1 MFHLVTGGSG
11 SGKSE
16 YAEQLITEFGEK
28 EPWRKR
34 YYLATMMPFGE
45 ETKQKI
51 ERHRKMREGKGFC
64 TVECYLDL
72 KKQLI
77 GLFDEEKQACKPLVL
92 LECMSN
98 LAANELYEE
107 SGAGENSAEIIM
119 EGIRFLVD
127 HSCLLVVVTNE
138 VFAESVPDSPEMTV
152 YKEVL
157 GTVNCR
163 MAGMAD
169 QVTEVVYGIP
179 VEVKR

>member
-28 EPWRKR
+28 ERWRKR

-92 LECMSN
+92 
-98 LAANELYEE
+98 
-107 SGAGENSAEIIM
+107 
-119 EGIRFLVD
+119 
-127 HSCLLVVVTNE
+127 
-138 VFAESVPDSPEMTV
+138 
-152 YKEVL
+152 
-157 GTVNCR
+157 
-163 MAGMAD
+163 
-169 QVTEVVYGIP
+169 
-179 VEVKR
+179 